1 MMVCAWC
8 HCVIVPQQDGDAI
21 PHSHGICKACARR
34 ELAEGIKVARRM
46 KRDLDAY
53 VEERANEQPGP
64 VERTL
69 STLYGVPLTLS
80 QVF

>member
-1 MMVCAWC
+1 MTCSWC
-8 HCVIVPQQDGDAI
+8 GHVIPMQDGNAI

-34 ELAEGIKVARRM
+34 ELAEGIKAARRM

-53 VEERANEQPGP
+53 ADEQVRAACGP